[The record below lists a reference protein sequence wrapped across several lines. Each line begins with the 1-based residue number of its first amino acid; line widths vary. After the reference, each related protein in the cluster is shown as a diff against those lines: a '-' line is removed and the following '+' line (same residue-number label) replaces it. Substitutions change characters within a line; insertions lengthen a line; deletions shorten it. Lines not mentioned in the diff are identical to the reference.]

1 MNAPTKISEVTPQ
14 VITFLLDGK
23 PVEAFEGES
32 ILKAAERSGVC
43 IPHLCYK
50 DGLRADGNCRACVVE
65 IKGER
70 TLAPSCCRS
79 ATAGMEVQAMSERAV
94 KSQKMVLE
102 MLLSDMPDVGY
113 KWNDA
118 SSTKPSSATAVPGA
132 EAGTKNI
139 GQHGELSDWAARM
152 GVTVRPE
159 LKALRREQP
168 KSDMSHPAM
177 AVNLDACIQCNR
189 CVRACREEQVNDVI
203 GYALRGAH
211 SEIVFDLN
219 DPMGQSTCVACGE
232 CVQAC
237 PTGALMPKT
246 QVGSQI
252 VDKKVD
258 SVCPFCGVGCL
269 LTYNVKDNAIVS
281 VDGRDGPANH
291 SRLCVKGRF
300 GFDYAA
306 SPQRLTVPLI
316 RKVGVGKD
324 PELLNRLN
332 RDSADWSEVFREATW
347 DEALALGAGKLKD
360 LRDQFGPKALA
371 GFGSAKGSNE
381 EAYLF
386 QKLVRT
392 GFGSNNVD
400 HCTRLCHASS
410 VAALLEGV
418 GSGAVSNQVNDVE
431 HSDLIFVIGS
441 NPTSNHPV
449 AATWMKNAAQKGA
462 KIVLADPR
470 ITDIGKHAWRTLQF
484 KADTD
489 VAMLNAL
496 IHVVIEEGLVDQDF
510 VSRRASNFEAL
521 RDNVKGYSPEAMEP
535 ICGIPAQTLRE
546 VAREFAKAKSA
557 MILWGMGISQ
567 HVHGT
572 DNARCLIALVTVT
585 GQIGKPGSGL
595 HPLRGQNNVQG
606 ASDAG
611 LIPMMLPNY
620 QRVTNGAA
628 HAWFEDFWDAKLDA
642 QPGYTVVEIMHK
654 ILAPDSDAHKVRGM
668 YIMGENP
675 AMSDPDL
682 NHARHAL
689 ASLDHLVVQDIF
701 MTETAWLADVVLPA
715 TAWPEKNG
723 TVSNTDRMVQLGKQ
737 AINPPGQ
744 AKPDLWIIQQIAERV
759 GPHAPHFVSSLP
771 LEGALADLGR
781 PGVGHAG
788 AHAAS
793 TGAGSHGTGRPLA
806 CGYEG
811 EFDGVAEVYDE
822 MRRAMHAAISGI
834 TWERLQRESSVTYP
848 CLSETD
854 PGAPTVFL
862 ETFPTDDGRV
872 HLVPADI
879 IPANERPDGDFPY
892 VLITGRQLEHWH
904 TGSMTRRATVLDAI
918 EPMATASM
926 CGADL
931 AKLGLETGDVI
942 TIQSRRGE
950 VAIHVRRDD
959 GTPHG
964 AVFVPFA
971 YYEAAANLMTNAA
984 LDPFGKIPEFK
995 YCAVAV
1001 RAGGVP
1007 SAIEGYGTSR
1017 PAVVAA

>member
-1 MNAPTKISEVTPQ
+1 MNNPAKRIQGLPKTVEFK
-14 VITFLLDGK
+14 LDGSTCYSC
-23 PVEAFEGES
+23 EGET
-32 ILKAAERSGVC
+32 ILEAAKRNGID

-50 DGLRADGNCRACVVE
+50 DGMRADGNCRACVVE

-70 TLAPSCCRS
+70 VLAPSCCRRV
-79 ATAGMEVQAMSERAV
+79 TMGMEIQANSERAI
-94 KSQKMVLE
+94 KSQKMVIE
-102 MLLSDMPDVGY
+102 MLLSDMPDTGY
-113 KWNDA
+113 KWNDKDE
-118 SSTKPSSATAVPGA
+118 SQ
-132 EAGTKNI
+132 
-139 GQHGELSDWAARM
+139 QHGELSDWAARLD
-152 GVTVRPE
+152 VTVRPE
-159 LKALRREQP
+159 LKVLRREQP
-168 KSDMSHPAM
+168 KADLSHPAM

-189 CVRACREEQVNDVI
+189 CVRACREVQVNDVM
-203 GYALRGAH
+203 GYAMRGSS

-219 DPMGQSTCVACGE
+219 DAMGDSTCVACGE

-237 PTGALMPKT
+237 PTGALMPKSHI
-246 QVGSQI
+246 GSQV

-269 LTYNVKDNAIVS
+269 LTYNVKDNLIVS

-306 SPQRLTVPLI
+306 SPQRLTKPLI
-316 RKVGVGKD
+316 RKTGVAKA
-324 PELLNRLN
+324 PAMLNQLN

-347 DEALALGAGKLKD
+347 EEALNFSGHALKN
-360 LRDQFGPKALA
+360 LRDSNGKKSLA

-431 HSDLIFVIGS
+431 HSGLIFIIGS
-441 NPTSNHPV
+441 NPTVNHPV
-449 AATWMKNAAQKGA
+449 AATWMKNAAMRGA

-470 ITDIGKHAWRTLQF
+470 ITDMGKHAWRTLQF
-484 KADTD
+484 NADTD

-496 IHVVIEEGLVDQDF
+496 IYTVIDEGLEDHEFIAQ
-510 VSRRASNFEAL
+510 RASNYDAL
-521 RDNVKGYSPEAMEP
+521 KENVKAYSPEAMAP
-535 ICGIPAQTLRE
+535 ICGIPAQILRE
-546 VAREFAKAKSA
+546 VAREFAKAKGA

-572 DNARCLIALVTVT
+572 DNARCLIALASVT

-620 QRVTNGAA
+620 QRVDDKAS
-628 HAWFEDFWDAKLDA
+628 HEWFENFWEVKLDDR
-642 QPGYTVVEIMHK
+642 PGYTVVEIMHK
-654 ILAPDSDAHKVRGM
+654 ALADDSDPHKIRGM

-689 ASLDHLVVQDIF
+689 ASLEHLVVQDIF

-715 TAWPEKNG
+715 TAWPEKTG

-737 AINPPGQ
+737 AIDPPGD
-744 AKPDLWIIQQIAERV
+744 AKPDLWIIQEIAQR
-759 GPHAPHFVSSLP
+759 
-771 LEGALADLGR
+771 LG
-781 PGVGHAG
+781 
-788 AHAAS
+788 
-793 TGAGSHGTGRPLA
+793 
-806 CGYEG
+806 CDWDYQG
-811 EFDGVAEVYDE
+811 EHNGVAAVYDE
-822 MRRAMHAAISGI
+822 MRQAMHAAISGI
-834 TWERLQRESSVTYP
+834 TWERLERESSVTYP
-848 CLSETD
+848 CLSAED
-854 PGAPTVFL
+854 PGVPTVFIDK
-862 ETFPTDDGRV
+862 FPTVDGRV
-872 HLVPADI
+872 NLVPADI
-879 IPANERPDGDFPY
+879 IPANERPDADYPF

-904 TGSMTRRATVLDAI
+904 TGSMTRRAAVLDAI
-918 EPMATASM
+918 EPMASASM

-931 AKLGLETGDVI
+931 LKLAVTAGDVI
-942 TIQSRRGE
+942 TIESRRGQ
-950 VAIHVRRDD
+950 VALHVRRDD
-959 GTPHG
+959 GTPQG
-964 AVFVPFA
+964 AVFMPFA
-971 YYEAAANLMTNAA
+971 YYEAAANLLTNAA

-1001 RAGGVP
+1001 RAGGNVT
-1007 SAIEGYGTSR
+1007 ALTGYAA
-1017 PAVVAA
+1017 AVH

>member
-1 MNAPTKISEVTPQ
+1 MNAPAHLAEVTPQ
-14 VITFLLDGK
+14 TVSFTLNQISIR
-23 PVEAFEGES
+23 AFEGET
-32 ILKAAERSGVC
+32 ILKAAQRHGID

-65 IKGER
+65 VKGER

-79 ATAGMEVQAMSERAV
+79 ATAGMEVQSTSERAL

-102 MLLSDMPDVGY
+102 MLLSDMPDTGY
-113 KWNDA
+113 KWNEQDE
-118 SSTKPSSATAVPGA
+118 SK
-132 EAGTKNI
+132 
-139 GQHGELSDWAARM
+139 QHGELSDWAARLD
-152 GVTVRPE
+152 VKVRPE
-159 LKALRREQP
+159 LKALRRDQP
-168 KSDMSHPAM
+168 AADLSHPAM
-177 AVNLDACIQCNR
+177 AVNLDACIQCKR
-189 CVRACREEQVNDVI
+189 CVSACREEQVNDVI
-203 GYALRGAH
+203 GYALRGSH
-211 SEIVFDLN
+211 SAIVFDLA
-219 DPMGQSTCVACGE
+219 DPMGDSSCVACGE

-246 QVGSQI
+246 QVGSQV

-269 LTYNVKDNAIVS
+269 LTYNVKDNKIVS

-300 GFDYAA
+300 GFDYAH

-316 RKVGVGKD
+316 RRDGVAKD
-324 PELLNRLN
+324 PDALQALN
-332 RDSADWSEVFREATW
+332 RDSADWSAVFREASW
-347 DEALALGAGKLKD
+347 DEAMALAAGRLKG
-360 LRDQFGPKALA
+360 LRVEHGPKALA

-418 GSGAVSNQVNDVE
+418 GSGAVSNQVNDVANSE
-431 HSDLIFVIGS
+431 LILLIGS

-449 AATWMKNAAQKGA
+449 AATWMKNAAKAGA

-470 ITDIGKHAWRTLQF
+470 VTDIGKHAWRTLQF
-484 KADTD
+484 KPDTD

-496 IHVVIEEGLVDQDF
+496 IHTVIDEGLADQDF
-510 VSRRASNFEAL
+510 IARRTNNFEAL
-521 RDNVKGYSPEAMEP
+521 RENVKGYSPEAMAP

-546 VAREFAKAKSA
+546 VARAFAKAKSA

-572 DNARCLIALVTVT
+572 DNARCLIALVSVT

-611 LIPMMLPNY
+611 LIPMMFPNY
-620 QRVTNGAA
+620 QRVTNPAA
-628 HAWFEDFWDAKLDA
+628 HSWFEKFWDTKLDD

-654 ILAPDSDAHKVRGM
+654 ALAPDSDPHKVRGM

-675 AMSDPDL
+675 AMSDPAL

-689 ASLDHLVVQDIF
+689 ASLEHLVVQDIF

-715 TAWPEKNG
+715 TAWPEKTG
-723 TVSNTDRMVQLGKQ
+723 TVSNTDRMVQLGQQ
-737 AINPPGQ
+737 AIDPPGQ
-744 AKPDLWIIQQIAERV
+744 ARADLWIIQDIARRM
-759 GPHAPHFVSSLP
+759 G
-771 LEGALADLGR
+771 LAWHY
-781 PGVGHAG
+781 PGVH
-788 AHAAS
+788 S
-793 TGAGSHGTGRPLA
+793 
-806 CGYEG
+806 
-811 EFDGVAEVYDE
+811 GVAAVYEE
-822 MRRAMHAAISGI
+822 MRQAMHAAISGI
-834 TWERLQRESSVTYP
+834 SWERLQRESSVTYP
-848 CLSETD
+848 CLSAD
-854 PGAPTVFL
+854 DSGAPTVFIDS
-862 ETFPTDDGRV
+862 FPTADGRV
-872 HLVPADI
+872 QLVPADI
-879 IPANERPDGDFPY
+879 IPANERPDADYPF

-904 TGSMTRRATVLDAI
+904 TGSMTRRAVVLDAI

-926 CGADL
+926 CGDDL
-931 AKLGLETGDVI
+931 QQMGLQPGDVI
-942 TIQSRRGE
+942 TVRSRRGQ
-950 VAIHVRRDD
+950 VAIHLRQDD
-959 GTPHG
+959 GTPRG
-964 AVFVPFA
+964 AIFIPFA

-984 LDPFGKIPEFK
+984 LDPVGKIPEFK

-1001 RAGGVP
+1001 SAGGAV
-1007 SAIEGYGTSR
+1007 AERGGY
-1017 PAVVAA
+1017 